1 MSRKKKILQ
10 AHQTRIL
17 LEDMSQ
23 SWVGMRWEHMGTL
36 WVYRRIA
43 STLWRET
50 GLPLTSCRV
59 LSGEGGYFPGGVGGT
74 STLLFLSRTYKQ
86 MESFRGAREVSG
98 QVQAC

>member
-23 SWVGMRWEHMGTL
+23 SWVGVGA
-36 WVYRRIA
+36 YRNLVSLPQNRLHPLEGDWA
-43 STLWRET
+43 SPYQQPCTF
-50 GLPLTSCRV
+50 
-59 LSGEGGYFPGGVGGT
+59 GECGYFPGGVGGT
-74 STLLFLSRTYKQ
+74 NTRLFLSHIYKQ
-86 MESFRGAREVSG
+86 MENFPGAREVSG